1 MVSHLPFLF
10 LSLIALWNP
19 DPEVDYS
26 TIRTENE
33 FGMMQKVSQMMDAVV
48 AVPYLCV
55 DVKDMKLLVPQW
67 STNADEQWANQ
78 VSALVPPAYLFGG
91 GAKAAKQGTACQLN
105 LRRAII

>member
-1 MVSHLPFLF
+1 
-10 LSLIALWNP
+10 
-19 DPEVDYS
+19 
-26 TIRTENE
+26 
-33 FGMMQKVSQMMDAVV
+33 MMQKVSQMIDDAPV

-55 DVKDMKLLVPQW
+55 DVKDMKLLVTQW